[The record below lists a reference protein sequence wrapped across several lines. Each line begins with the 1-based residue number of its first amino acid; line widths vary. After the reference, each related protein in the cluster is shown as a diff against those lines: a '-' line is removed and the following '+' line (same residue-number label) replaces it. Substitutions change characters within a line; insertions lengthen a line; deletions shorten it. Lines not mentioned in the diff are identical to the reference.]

1 MLDRCH
7 LTDAKSL
14 SSFRIN
20 CSYPSSHHSPACCLA
35 CDETGIAAG
44 PISRKQIACANSQVL
59 LLDGARQYEA
69 LVLAHALLHAELD
82 NISLTGP
89 GSDCHCLLFLWPASS
104 RRSLQ
109 APSGRRHAP
118 NPHTLAIDYQCSH
131 FQPPTIFYRIV
142 RDQRSSLQSL
152 SLVSF
157 ASTRYYCASV

>member
-1 MLDRCH
+1 M
-7 LTDAKSL
+7 
-14 SSFRIN
+14 
-20 CSYPSSHHSPACCLA
+20 
-35 CDETGIAAG
+35 
-44 PISRKQIACANSQVL
+44 L

-118 NPHTLAIDYQCSH
+118 NPHSDRLPVFPFSTPHYLLSNRERPEKLTAKLK
-131 FQPPTIFYRIV
+131 
-142 RDQRSSLQSL
+142 SSLICLDALLLRLRLTSTVL
-152 SLVSF
+152 RSPPIVDYPELRRTMA
-157 ASTRYYCASV
+157 ASSMGSAKGPGMLIEFILPSCVRYHLGGLAY